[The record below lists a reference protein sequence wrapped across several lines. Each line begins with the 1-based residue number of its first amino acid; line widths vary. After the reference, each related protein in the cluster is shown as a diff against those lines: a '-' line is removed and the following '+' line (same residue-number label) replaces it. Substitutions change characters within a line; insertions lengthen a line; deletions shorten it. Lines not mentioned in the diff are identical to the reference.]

1 MYNQALTEVLSQ
13 KEKWPGS
20 NASDKT
26 APVQSLPK
34 LNQKAILPHE
44 HNIVHFFFF
53 FLEILEWAAIC
64 FV

>member
-53 FLEILEWAAIC
+53 F
-64 FV
+64 